1 MRPENRE
8 KREAQIVEA
17 AYELLEQKGFSGV
30 SMLGVARAAKASNET
45 LYRWYGDK
53 QGLFMALVARN
64 VGEVEA
70 ELSVGTG
77 DLRDV
82 LTEFGPALL
91 GMLLGPRAIALNRAA
106 AADGTGALGMA
117 LAQGGRDVVRPKLVA
132 IMAKLDPKLT
142 NEELFSKAELYF
154 TLLIG
159 DLQIRRVTGGMA
171 PLTPQEIQARSDT
184 ALGHFMQIAQV
195 AAKTE

>member
-17 AYELLEQKGFSGV
+17 AYALLEEKGFDGV

-64 VGEVEA
+64 VA
-70 ELSVGTG
+70 ELDAHLKVGNG
-77 DLRDV
+77 ELRDV
-82 LTEFGPALL
+82 LAGFGPALL

-106 AADGTGALGMA
+106 ATDSSGELGKA
-117 LAQGGRDVVRPKLVA
+117 LAIGGRDVVRPRLVDVMGTFHGEKSA
-132 IMAKLDPKLT
+132 S
-142 NEELFSKAELYF
+142 ELFAMAELYF

-159 DLQIRRVTGGMA
+159 DLQIRRVTGVLP
-171 PLTPQEIQARSDT
+171 PLNPHEIQARSDA
-184 ALGHFMQIAQV
+184 ALETFLRIV
-195 AAKTE
+195 LD

>member
-17 AYELLEQKGFSGV
+17 AYELLEKKGFDGV

-64 VGEVEA
+64 VAEVEA
-70 ELSVGTG
+70 SLSEGEG
-77 DLRDV
+77 DLKDV
-82 LTEFGPALL
+82 LDQFGPVLL

-132 IMAKLDPKLT
+132 IMAKLDPSGTK
-142 NEELFSKAELYF
+142 EDLFSRAELYF

-159 DLQIRRVTGGMA
+159 DLQIRRVTRVLG

-184 ALGHFMQIAQV
+184 ALGQFMQIVQA

>member
-17 AYELLEQKGFSGV
+17 AYGLLEEKGFDGV
-30 SMLGVARAAKASNET
+30 SMLGVAKAAKASNET

-64 VGEVEA
+64 VA
-70 ELSVGTG
+70 EFETRLAQKSRG
-77 DLRDV
+77 DTLAEQ
-82 LTEFGPALL
+82 LAKFGPALL

-106 AADGTGALGMA
+106 AADGTGALGKA
-117 LAQGGRDVVRPKLVA
+117 LALGGRDVVRPRLVA
-132 IMAKLDPKLT
+132 LM
-142 NEELFSKAELYF
+142 AELDASEVMADLYM

-159 DLQIRRVTGGMA
+159 DLQIRRVTGALA
-171 PLTPQEIQARSDT
+171 PLSLADIQTRSD
-184 ALGHFMQIAQV
+184 AELGQFMRL
-195 AAKTE
+195 T

>member
-17 AYELLEQKGFSGV
+17 AYELLEKKGFDGV

-53 QGLFMALVARN
+53 HGLFMALVARN
-64 VGEVEA
+64 VAEVEA
-70 ELSVGTG
+70 SLSEGEG
-77 DLRDV
+77 DLKDV
-82 LTEFGPALL
+82 LDQFGPVLL

-132 IMAKLDPKLT
+132 IMAKLDPSGTK
-142 NEELFSKAELYF
+142 EDLFSRAELYF

-159 DLQIRRVTGGMA
+159 DLQIRRVTRVLG

-184 ALGHFMQIAQV
+184 ALGQFMQIVQA

>member
-8 KREAQIVEA
+8 KREAQIVDA
-17 AYELLEQKGFSGV
+17 AYELLEKKGFDGV
-30 SMLGVARAAKASNET
+30 SMLGVAQAAKASNET

-64 VGEVEA
+64 VAEVEA
-70 ELSVGTG
+70 SLSEGEG
-77 DLRDV
+77 DLKDV
-82 LTEFGPALL
+82 LDQFGPVLL

-132 IMAKLDPKLT
+132 IMAKLDPSGTK
-142 NEELFSKAELYF
+142 EDLFSRAELYF

-159 DLQIRRVTGGMA
+159 DLQIRRVTGVLG

-184 ALGHFMQIAQV
+184 ALGQFMQIVQA